1 MHSTR
6 HKQRVVVQA
15 QREVR
20 MVPAW
25 GTALWPDADP
35 AHVPRNFSPSGELL
49 PAGFLVRTP
58 GHPTSNAAGCC
69 LDLQLADAPE
79 RLPQIKIAAFK
90 ALPRA
95 GLYPFGAAG
104 FNPVHA
110 RL

>member
-1 MHSTR
+1 MHSTC

-20 MVPAW
+20 VVPAW
-25 GTALWPDADP
+25 CTAPWADADP
-35 AHVPRNFSPSGELL
+35 AHAPRNFPPSGKPL

-58 GHPTSNAAGCC
+58 GHPASNAAGCC
-69 LDLQLADAPE
+69 LDLQLADAPD
-79 RLPQIKIAAFK
+79 RSPKIKIATFK

-95 GLYPFGAAG
+95 GLYASGAAS
-104 FNPVHA
+104 FNPARA

>member
-20 MVPAW
+20 MVPA
-25 GTALWPDADP
+25 GCTALRADADP
-35 AHVPRNFSPSGELL
+35 ADVPRNFSPSGEPL

-58 GHPTSNAAGCC
+58 GHPASNAAGCC

-79 RLPQIKIAAFK
+79 RLPQIKIATFK

-95 GLYPFGAAG
+95 GLYPSGAAS
-104 FNPVHA
+104 FNPAQA